1 MTATKTHLSVNL
13 ARICLP
19 LLNDARRSYIIAHP
33 SINPT
38 DAAVIGYSVYLIKQF
53 KRQGG
58 DILWHSLLALDPDR
72 LNLPPNFPHD
82 IRFRLGVPRSIIPLL
97 DRFCESE
104 LRPVFEGK
112 IYRNLV
118 IRAILTAAYC
128 LTHDG
133 FKDVL
138 IVAGDSVPAESP
150 AAYDPY
156 GLMFPYRSDPR
167 NSEGIDPSI
176 FDFDDMFPNGKVDAE
191 GFADDSADSELF

>member
-1 MTATKTHLSVNL
+1 MSGTKTHLTVNL

-19 LLNDARRSYIIAHP
+19 LLQDNRRSYIIAHP
-33 SINPT
+33 SVNPT
-38 DAAVIGYSVYLIKQF
+38 DTAVLGYAVYLIKQF
-53 KRQGG
+53 RQQGG
-58 DILWHSLLALDPDR
+58 DILWPALLALDPDR

-82 IRFRLGVPRSIIPLL
+82 IRFRLAISRSIIPLL

-104 LRPVFEGK
+104 LRPVYKGK

-118 IRAILTAAYC
+118 VRAILTAAYC
-128 LTHDG
+128 LTHEG

-138 IVAGDSVPAESP
+138 IVAGDTVPADAP

-156 GLMFPYRSDPR
+156 RLMFPYRSDPR

-191 GFADDSADSELF
+191 GYADDSEMF